1 MFLTLSA
8 YFYNPSFYL
17 FGPFDGICSTL
28 TLYFLNPA
36 LSFFNPDPYF
46 LNPFSFCDSPLFHVE
61 TFFVKI
67 LLGILGQAFTMII
80 VLVLISTFVRRILG
94 RELQTYFWKKNKGYP
109 AFISSSKILSLTD
122 SFVFWAQ

>member
-67 LLGILGQAFTMII
+67 LLGILGQAFKMII
-80 VLVLISTFVRRILG
+80 VLVLISTFVGVFLG
-94 RELQTYFWKKNKGYP
+94 ENCKHTFGKKIKAIQPSFPLQNF
-109 AFISSSKILSLTD
+109 
-122 SFVFWAQ
+122 